1 MKSILSVIIIVF
13 SIHLNAQN
21 YKTHKVKPDETIESI
36 AKQYLVT
43 PFDILALNPDA
54 KNNFAVNTI
63 LIIPNSKVKNVA
75 IESSSK
81 EVIDYKKHKV
91 KRKETLFGLSKKYNV
106 TEAEI
111 KKANP
116 RLYSENLRRGDKI
129 RIPHFKTVISK
140 QTLSN
145 TIKKYAVRPKEGK
158 WRIAY
163 KFGITV
169 QELEDLNPNIKEVL
183 QIGDVLNVPN
193 IANNEEKAATEE
205 FNYYEVQPKE
215 GFYRLRV
222 KLGLS
227 QKEIENLNPGLVESG
242 LKNGMVLRLPKDVEI
257 ASSDIDKDATTTD
270 LRDNIVNTST
280 KRLAVLLPFK
290 LHKIDLD
297 SVAEAKAMMKSD
309 RVLSIA
315 LDFHSGILMALD
327 SAKSLGISTNL
338 KVFDT
343 QNRTSEVASIA
354 GREDFSNYDVVI
366 GPMMI
371 KNFDRFASE
380 VRDDAVPVFAPL
392 TLPSKV
398 SRNVYQT
405 IPNKKILSQK
415 MINYVKQDSTIN
427 QVYIISD
434 QKHRAE
440 SNNLKKEFPN
450 AKQLYSELIKE
461 GKNKGTD
468 AYFIY
473 PVTFEELFKEGKN
486 IVFLETDDVSFG
498 SSIISL
504 LNGLSTEDI
513 QIILTTTNKSIAF
526 ESNDSDNNYHLSNL
540 QFHYATINK
549 KYDTDKKIGFVNEY
563 KLKYGVSPSKY
574 ATRGFDLTLD
584 ILLRLSANED
594 GFDSLEENL
603 ETEYIENK
611 FRYNKKTFGGYVNEA
626 IYIVKYDNLKVFEV
640 KE

>member
-13 SIHLNAQN
+13 SIHLNSQN

-81 EVIDYKKHKV
+81 EVIDYKKHKI

-129 RIPHFKTVISK
+129 RIPRFKTVISK

-183 QIGDVLNVPN
+183 QPGDVLNVPN

-215 GFYRLRV
+215 GFYRLKV

-242 LKNGMVLRLPKDVEI
+242 LKNGMVEV
-257 ASSDIDKDATTTD
+257 
-270 LRDNIVNTST
+270 T
-280 KRLAVLLPFK
+280 KRC
-290 LHKIDLD
+290 
-297 SVAEAKAMMKSD
+297 
-309 RVLSIA
+309 
-315 LDFHSGILMALD
+315 
-327 SAKSLGISTNL
+327 
-338 KVFDT
+338 
-343 QNRTSEVASIA
+343 
-354 GREDFSNYDVVI
+354 
-366 GPMMI
+366 
-371 KNFDRFASE
+371 
-380 VRDDAVPVFAPL
+380 
-392 TLPSKV
+392 
-398 SRNVYQT
+398 
-405 IPNKKILSQK
+405 
-415 MINYVKQDSTIN
+415 
-427 QVYIISD
+427 
-434 QKHRAE
+434 
-440 SNNLKKEFPN
+440 
-450 AKQLYSELIKE
+450 
-461 GKNKGTD
+461 
-468 AYFIY
+468 
-473 PVTFEELFKEGKN
+473 
-486 IVFLETDDVSFG
+486 
-498 SSIISL
+498 
-504 LNGLSTEDI
+504 
-513 QIILTTTNKSIAF
+513 
-526 ESNDSDNNYHLSNL
+526 
-540 QFHYATINK
+540 
-549 KYDTDKKIGFVNEY
+549 
-563 KLKYGVSPSKY
+563 
-574 ATRGFDLTLD
+574 
-584 ILLRLSANED
+584 
-594 GFDSLEENL
+594 
-603 ETEYIENK
+603 
-611 FRYNKKTFGGYVNEA
+611 
-626 IYIVKYDNLKVFEV
+626 
-640 KE
+640 